1 MPQQYQF
8 MANIFS
14 RVSSAGVVKEHGVY
28 WDGITLT
35 LHCKY
40 FTMARGHMERDFERE
55 LILAQKKRSSILY
68 CDNCGGNGK
77 NFSKTNIND
86 KFD

>member
-35 LHCKY
+35 LNCKY
-40 FTMARGHMERDFERE
+40 FTMA
-55 LILAQKKRSSILY
+55 
-68 CDNCGGNGK
+68 
-77 NFSKTNIND
+77 
-86 KFD
+86 